1 MNDEAFFQETLRCL
15 VDGRQVVSAVI
26 CSRTGSAPRSPGA
39 RMLMTR
45 DGTVMGSVGG
55 GVLESEVIACM
66 KEILEHGQAG
76 IRHFSLSASQAS
88 KEGLI
93 CGGNIDVLMERI
105 DPELD
110 SVVLYEEILKRL
122 GQARDVH
129 FITVLDKNSI
139 RRMLWPGNSGIP
151 DYVLG
156 AIDRPY
162 NTKLFWK
169 DDQAWVMNC
178 LRAQPELFI
187 FGAGH
192 VGRHTALLSAQVGF
206 EVTILDD
213 RQEFADPKQ
222 FPSQIKA
229 WHISEFSHFLE
240 KISISRSA
248 FVLIMTRGHAH
259 DAEVLSQ
266 VLKTPACYIGM
277 IGSVRKRD
285 AIFSSLSLAGVKQEN
300 LSRVHCPV
308 GLSIGAETPE
318 EIAVSVV
325 AQLIQVRAKLQRHL
339 HSD

>member
-1 MNDEAFFQETLRCL
+1 MNNEFFFKEILRCL
-15 VDGRQVVSAVI
+15 VDGQQVASAVI

-45 DGTVMGSVGG
+45 DGTVMDSVGG
-55 GVLESEVIACM
+55 GVLESEIISCM
-66 KEILEHGQAG
+66 KETLEHGQAA

-93 CGGNIDVLMERI
+93 CGGNIDVLVERI
-105 DPELD
+105 DPDHE

-122 GQARDVH
+122 GQTRDVH
-129 FITVLDKNSI
+129 LITLLDKNSI
-139 RRMLWPGNSGIP
+139 RRMLWPGNSEIP
-151 DYVLG
+151 EHILR
-156 AIDRPY
+156 AIGNPY
-162 NTKLFWK
+162 NTKLLWE
-169 DDQAWVMNC
+169 DDKAWVMSC

-222 FPSQIKA
+222 FPSYINVC
-229 WHISEFSHFLE
+229 HIFEFIHFLE

-248 FVLIMTRGHAH
+248 FVLIMTRGHVH
-259 DAEVLSQ
+259 DAEVLAQ
-266 VLKTPACYIGM
+266 ILKTPASYIGM

-285 AIFSSLSLAGVKQEN
+285 AIFNSLNLAGVKKEN

-325 AQLIQVRAKLQRHL
+325 AQLIQVRANLQKHL
-339 HSD
+339 PS